1 MDTILFV
8 GSRVDGY
15 FAEELAASRGGI
27 YHQIDIKSSDIRKTT
42 NDILA
47 YIHSQKDFSVD
58 FVIYDVD
65 RYINEAQEIAA
76 EIRGLVRT
84 IGAKPI
90 VYMPSFLPESELV
103 RALYDKDIRQFIFGG
118 GSYELKEQL
127 ERNMTGFFDANERK
141 ELAEIRRLQEEE
153 ASRVLQFHTIG
164 IAGSQ
169 NRVGTTTQALQIV
182 KYLQYM
188 GHRACY
194 VEMNGTKYFDMSG
207 KDGSD
212 RQVSFAEKY
221 QLWTES
227 ENNKAKVTFEGVD
240 LYFGPEGIS
249 ESMKQGYVYYIYD
262 YGSVTDRDFDRTAFL
277 KDDIQIFTGG
287 AKPTEFDYLLRM
299 LDIPVFLDA
308 CILLSFVPEKEEE
321 SILRL
326 LHEYRIKRGSNRH
339 RPIMFCDYCPDPF
352 VFSNPEK
359 YMKVIPM
366 EMTEKRQQELL
377 NGRRKSRGLFRKK
390 EKKDGPVR

>member
-8 GSRVDGY
+8 GNRVDGY
-15 FAEELAASRGGI
+15 FAEELAASRGSV

-47 YIHSQKDFSVD
+47 YIHSQKNLSVD
-58 FVIYDVD
+58 FIIYDAD
-65 RYINEAQEIAA
+65 RYINEAAEIAA

-84 IGAKPI
+84 IEAKPI
-90 VYMPSFLPESELV
+90 IYMPSFLPESELV
-103 RALYDKDIRQFIFGG
+103 RALYAHDIHQFIFGG
-118 GSYELKEQL
+118 SSYELKEQL

-153 ASRVLQFHTIG
+153 ASRILQFHTIG
-164 IAGSQ
+164 IAGAQ

-182 KYLQYM
+182 KYLQHM

-194 VEMNGTKYFDMSG
+194 VEMNSIRYFDMSG

-212 RQVSFAEKY
+212 RQVSFTEKY
-221 QLWTES
+221 RLWTEGSS
-227 ENNKAKVTFEGVD
+227 ETKVSFNGID
-240 LYFGPEGIS
+240 LFFGPEGIS
-249 ESMKQGYVYYIYD
+249 ESMKQGYDYYVYD

-287 AKPTEFDYLLRM
+287 AKPSEFDYLLRM

-308 CILLSFVPEKEEE
+308 CLLLSFVPEKEEE

-326 LHEYRIKRGSNRH
+326 LHEYRIKRGNNRN

-352 VFSNPEK
+352 VFSSPEK

-366 EMTEKRQQELL
+366 EMTEARQQELL
-377 NGRRKSRGLFRKK
+377 GSRRKSRGLFRKK
-390 EKKDGPVR
+390 EKKDGAL

>member
-153 ASRVLQFHTIG
+153 ASRVLQFHTVG
-164 IAGSQ
+164 IAGAQ

-249 ESMKQGYVYYIYD
+249 ESMKQGYVYYVYD

-287 AKPTEFDYLLRM
+287 AKQAEFDYLLRM

-377 NGRRKSRGLFRKK
+377 NSRKKSRSIFRKK
-390 EKKDGPVR
+390 ENSDGVI

>member
-15 FAEELAASRGGI
+15 FAEELAASRGGM

-47 YIHSQKDFSVD
+47 YIHSQKNLSVD

-84 IGAKPI
+84 VGAKPI

-153 ASRVLQFHTIG
+153 ASRVLAFHTVG
-164 IAGSQ
+164 IAGAQS
-169 NRVGTTTQALQIV
+169 RVGTTTQALQIV

-194 VEMNGTKYFDMSG
+194 VEMNGTRYFDMSG

-221 QLWTES
+221 RLWTECES
-227 ENNKAKVTFEGVD
+227 SRAKVTFEGVD
-240 LYFGPEGIS
+240 LFFGPEGIS
-249 ESMKQGYVYYIYD
+249 ESMKQGYDYYVYD

-277 KDDIQIFTGG
+277 KDEIQIFTGG
-287 AKPTEFDYLLRM
+287 AKPAEFDYLLRM
-299 LDIPVFLDA
+299 LDIPVFLEA
-308 CILLSFVPEKEEE
+308 CIMLSFVPEKEEE

-326 LHEYRIKRGSNRH
+326 LHEYRIKRGSNRN

-352 VFSNPEK
+352 VFSSPEK

-377 NGRRKSRGLFRKK
+377 NSRKKSRSIFRKK
-390 EKKDGPVR
+390 EKRDGAI